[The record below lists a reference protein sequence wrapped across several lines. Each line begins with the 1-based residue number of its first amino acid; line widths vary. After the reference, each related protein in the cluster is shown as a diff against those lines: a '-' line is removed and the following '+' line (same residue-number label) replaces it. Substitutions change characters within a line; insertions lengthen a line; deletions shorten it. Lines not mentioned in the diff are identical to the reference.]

1 MARHLIKTTRED
13 ATGFHKPKKAARES
27 ILKPLDESAVNAFAQ
42 KRQQVAEP
50 SQPAADMQAE
60 DAVSAE
66 TTPAPAPNDERS
78 PVVPEDTALTSNPA
92 VDLADEKEAAPDA
105 AVELVDLVVPPR
117 KRNAR
122 TLSITLRLRVL
133 ERHVEPLTKLQSSG
147 VDVQSIMRSA
157 FNRLPKMTF
166 EPRYVAQVAEP
177 SGAGGWGLRTTIAIK
192 PETLQAIQAQVRGG
206 AKAPRSR
213 LLLGQVEPAWFS
225 SLDQTIK
232 DFMK

>member
-1 MARHLIKTTRED
+1 MGRQLIKTTRED

-27 ILKPLDESAVNAFAQ
+27 ILKPLDESAVSAFAQ
-42 KRQQVAEP
+42 KRQQLAEP
-50 SQPAADMQAE
+50 PQPAPEMQSE
-60 DAVSAE
+60 DAMAADE
-66 TTPAPAPNDERS
+66 TPAPAPNDDRS
-78 PVVPEDTALTSNPA
+78 PVPPEDTAPTSNSA
-92 VDLADEKEAAPDA
+92 VDSAAEKASAQDA
-105 AVELVDLVVPPR
+105 ATELVDLVVPPR

-177 SGAGGWGLRTTIAIK
+177 SGAGGWGLRTTVGVK